1 MYQLCVEIFFKIETE
16 EEENRGEGGERE

>member
-1 MYQLCVEIFFKIETE
+1 MYQLGVEIFFKIETE